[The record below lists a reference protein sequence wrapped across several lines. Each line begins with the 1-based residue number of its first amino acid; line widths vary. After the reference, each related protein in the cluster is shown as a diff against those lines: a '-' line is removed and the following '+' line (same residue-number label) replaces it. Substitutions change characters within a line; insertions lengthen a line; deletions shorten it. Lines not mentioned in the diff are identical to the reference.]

1 MKWSILAASATL
13 ALAACSTD
21 QPSNNVVVNEAEP
34 MMNVLDDA
42 NNTATAPDASPPAAA
57 PPAGAPDETRSEK
70 AEASAAPPR
79 STPPAR
85 PRPKAE
91 PVDPHAGHD
100 MGNMANMS
108 H

>member
-13 ALAACSTD
+13 ALAACSTE
-21 QPSNNVVVNEAEP
+21 QSVNNVVVNEAEP
-34 MMNVLDDA
+34 VANVFDDA
-42 NNTATAPDASPPAAA
+42 NNIATAPEASPPAAA
-57 PPAGAPDETRSEK
+57 PPTVAPDETRPEK
-70 AEASAAPPR
+70 AEAPAVPPR
-79 STPPAR
+79 PTPPAR